1 MKGYIFPGQ
10 ASQFAGMGKDLYEE
24 FELARDLFEMA
35 NDLLNYRI
43 SDVMFEGSAS
53 DLKQTKV
60 TQPAVFIY
68 SYLKA
73 RLLGDLFQPEGVAGH
88 SLGEF
93 TALVA
98 SGCLTFKDGLK
109 LVKERADAM
118 QQACEMSD
126 STMAAI
132 VGLEDVVIEKIC
144 KDIDGNVI
152 AANYNCPGQL
162 VISGE
167 TTAVEEAVKQI
178 EEAGARR
185 AILLAVGG
193 AFHSTLMEPA
203 QERLSNAIDDMTFNV
218 PVCPVYQ
225 NVDAQAST
233 DPEVIKQKLKDQL
246 TSPVLWSQTMQHMMA
261 DGFNHFTECGSR
273 VLTGF
278 LRRINRKI
286 EAEAYN

>member
-24 FELARDLFEMA
+24 FELARDLFEMC

-43 SDVMFEGSAS
+43 SDIMFKGSEE
-53 DLKQTKV
+53 DLKRTEV

-73 RLLGDLFQPEGVAGH
+73 RLLGDHFEPDGVAGH

-98 SGCLTFKDGLK
+98 ASALTFKDGLK
-109 LVKERADAM
+109 LVKERAEAM
-118 QQACEMSD
+118 QYACEQSD

-132 VGLEDVVIEKIC
+132 VGLEDPVIEEIC
-144 KDIDGNVI
+144 QSIDGIVI
-152 AANYNCPGQL
+152 PANYNCPGQL

-167 TTAVEEAVKQI
+167 TGAVNEAVEKLSD
-178 EEAGARR
+178 AGARR
-185 AILLAVGG
+185 AIVLSVGG
-193 AFHSTLMEPA
+193 AFHSSLMKPA
-203 QERLSNAIDDMTFNV
+203 QDRLAKAIEEV
-218 PVCPVYQ
+218 EIEKPICPIYQ
-225 NVDAQAST
+225 NSDAKPSI
-233 DPEVIKQKLKDQL
+233 DPVEIKEKLISQL
-246 TSPVLWSQTMQHMMA
+246 TSPVLWTQTMQHMMK
-261 DGFNHFTECGSR
+261 DGYQHFSECGSR

-286 EAEAYN
+286 PAESYN